1 MENYNFI
8 HLRYF
13 VCMNKSYI
21 ILLISFII
29 AIAYFD
35 MLDSCK
41 KINQIL
47 SSMIKLDSQIKTEID
62 TTSTY
67 RIKLVKN

>member
-1 MENYNFI
+1 
-8 HLRYF
+8 
-13 VCMNKSYI
+13 MNKSYI

-67 RIKLVKN
+67 RIKLVKD

>member
-1 MENYNFI
+1 
-8 HLRYF
+8 
-13 VCMNKSYI
+13 MNKSYI